1 MRNDAN
7 RSRGT
12 KWLGTKSARDSSS
25 RPFKSAYTR
34 SRLFLHAFLGLRA
47 CVRVQ
52 PLSLVDSRRRRR
64 CLSHAGM
71 TFRRTCSHPASPAF
85 LSRRKKIE
93 TRRIHVRVYFI
104 YILFR
109 KRLLS
114 NHLMTFHCTCS
125 SFRERKNWMRNCLN
139 SGRIHVRIY
148 IYTFNYLDE
157 DFIDFSLNEEWDL
170 VNADISLHLLIL
182 LRRKKLSGI
191 WKNPCSN
198 IYSFSYLDEDFIEGR
213 NETNLVV

>member
-1 MRNDAN
+1 
-7 RSRGT
+7 
-12 KWLGTKSARDSSS
+12 
-25 RPFKSAYTR
+25 
-34 SRLFLHAFLGLRA
+34 
-47 CVRVQ
+47 
-52 PLSLVDSRRRRR
+52 
-64 CLSHAGM
+64 
-71 TFRRTCSHPASPAF
+71 
-85 LSRRKKIE
+85 
-93 TRRIHVRVYFI
+93 
-104 YILFR
+104 
-109 KRLLS
+109 
-114 NHLMTFHCTCS
+114 
-125 SFRERKNWMRNCLN
+125 MRNCLN

-213 NETNLVV
+213 NETNLVA